1 MGWTSYH
8 ANYYKK
14 NGEIDRKAE
23 CDAYWQEGLKRGHFK
38 VLRSSMV
45 GSTYYAAVKPL
56 LRRTRDGHDTYEP
69 IPEEEQNVCGAVFL
83 TAIDMHDFFNFAYKD
98 MNETYGP
105 AQTDCPIG
113 ILDLLA
119 DTNNES
125 AIAWRKECRESAK
138 KRLAHQKARKKLHML
153 ESGDVIEFSSIANY
167 TNGIKVGDRV
177 TLEKREAGNTVIW
190 TDGIYR
196 WKEAWI
202 PDEFQVQKSRCCNTV
217 AME

>member
-23 CDAYWQEGLKRGHFK
+23 CDAYWQEGLNRGHFK

-56 LRRTRDGHDTYEP
+56 LRRIRDGHDTYEP
-69 IPEEEQNVCGAVFL
+69 IPEEEQNVFGAVFL

-119 DTNNES
+119 DTNNEF
-125 AIAWRKECRESAK
+125 AIAWRRECRESAK

-196 WKEAWI
+196 WKEVWI
-202 PDEFQVQKSRCCNTV
+202 PDEFQVQKSRCL
-217 AME
+217 

>member
-23 CDAYWQEGLKRGHFK
+23 CDAYWQEGLNQGHFK

-56 LRRTRDGHDTYEP
+56 LRRLRDGHDTYEP
-69 IPEEEQNVCGAVFL
+69 IPEEEQNVFGVVFL

-98 MNETYGP
+98 MDETCGP

-119 DTNNES
+119 DTNNEF
-125 AIAWRKECRESAK
+125 AIAWRRECRESAK

-167 TNGIKVGDRV
+167 TNGIKVGD
-177 TLEKREAGNTVIW
+177 
-190 TDGIYR
+190 
-196 WKEAWI
+196 
-202 PDEFQVQKSRCCNTV
+202 
-217 AME
+217 

>member
-23 CDAYWQEGLKRGHFK
+23 CDAYWQEGLNRGHFK

-69 IPEEEQNVCGAVFL
+69 IPEEEQNVFGAVFL

-125 AIAWRKECRESAK
+125 AIAWRKECRKSAK

-217 AME
+217 VME

>member
-69 IPEEEQNVCGAVFL
+69 IPEEEQNVFGAVFL

-105 AQTDCPIG
+105 AQTD
-113 ILDLLA
+113 
-119 DTNNES
+119 S
-125 AIAWRKECRESAK
+125 
-138 KRLAHQKARKKLHML
+138 
-153 ESGDVIEFSSIANY
+153 
-167 TNGIKVGDRV
+167 
-177 TLEKREAGNTVIW
+177 
-190 TDGIYR
+190 
-196 WKEAWI
+196 
-202 PDEFQVQKSRCCNTV
+202 
-217 AME
+217 

>member
-1 MGWTSYH
+1 M
-8 ANYYKK
+8 
-14 NGEIDRKAE
+14 
-23 CDAYWQEGLKRGHFK
+23 
-38 VLRSSMV
+38 LRSSMV

-69 IPEEEQNVCGAVFL
+69 IPEEEQNVFGAVFL

-125 AIAWRKECRESAK
+125 AIAWRKECWESAK

>member
-1 MGWTSYH
+1 
-8 ANYYKK
+8 
-14 NGEIDRKAE
+14 
-23 CDAYWQEGLKRGHFK
+23 
-38 VLRSSMV
+38 MV

-56 LRRTRDGHDTYEP
+56 LRRLRDGHDTYEP
-69 IPEEEQNVCGAVFL
+69 IPEEEQNVFGVVFL

-98 MNETYGP
+98 MDETCGP

-119 DTNNES
+119 DTNNEF
-125 AIAWRKECRESAK
+125 AIAWRRECRESAK

-202 PDEFQVQKSRCCNTV
+202 PDEFQVQKSRCL
-217 AME
+217 

>member
-23 CDAYWQEGLKRGHFK
+23 CDAYWQEGLNRGHFK

-69 IPEEEQNVCGAVFL
+69 IPEEEQNVFGAVFL
-83 TAIDMHDFFNFAYKD
+83 TAIDMQDFFNFAYKD

-119 DTNNES
+119 DTNNEF
-125 AIAWRKECRESAK
+125 AIAWRRECRESAK

-202 PDEFQVQKSRCCNTV
+202 PDEFQVQKSRCL
-217 AME
+217 